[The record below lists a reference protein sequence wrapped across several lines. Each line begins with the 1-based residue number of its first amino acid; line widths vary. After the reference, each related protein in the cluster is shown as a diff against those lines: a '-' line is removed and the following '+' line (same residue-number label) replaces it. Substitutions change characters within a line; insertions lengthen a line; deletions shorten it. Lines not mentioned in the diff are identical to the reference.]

1 MIRFGHLIFSATV
14 ALAATPALAQ
24 EQAEKVCIQ
33 AGTLPAELAGW
44 GKPHATLTAAAK
56 PADLK
61 TAELTLGTAAD
72 AKLQPTPMIKFTIDP
87 SKPGGSVSHGGLF
100 SFTVL
105 AAGTYRVAL
114 GSGAWIDVI
123 EDKKAAV
130 STAHGHGPD
139 CTGVRK
145 MVDYD
150 LKAGRHIL
158 QVSANGSPDLTLMVV
173 KLP

>member
-1 MIRFGHLIFSATV
+1 MIRYGQLFFPVAV
-14 ALAATPALAQ
+14 ALAATPASAQ
-24 EQAEKVCIQ
+24 EQAEKVCVK
-33 AGTLPAELAGW
+33 AGDLPAELAGW
-44 GKPHATLTAAAK
+44 RQPHAALTAAAK

-61 TAELTLGTAAD
+61 KAELILGTAAD
-72 AKLQPTPMIKFTIDP
+72 ATLQPTPTIKFTIDP

-100 SFTVL
+100 AFTVP
-105 AAGTYRVAL
+105 AAGKYRVAL

-158 QVSANGSPDLTLMVV
+158 QVSANGAPELTLMVT